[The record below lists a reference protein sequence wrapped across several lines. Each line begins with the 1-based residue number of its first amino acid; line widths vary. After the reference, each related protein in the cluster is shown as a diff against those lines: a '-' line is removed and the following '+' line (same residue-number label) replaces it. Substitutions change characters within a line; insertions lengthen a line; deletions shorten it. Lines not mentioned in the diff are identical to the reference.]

1 MHVPP
6 LDIPVAP
13 SDGLSGCNPNDI
25 GVVAP
30 ALGYQAVGV
39 LGQDAVLLVPLLA
52 TLPLPPEW
60 CGDVKWWCYVPC
72 AKYKWEEK
80 KSDHKF
86 IYFDVTSFLG
96 NWNSK

>member
-1 MHVPP
+1 MNEPFFDARSSPSTVHVPP
-6 LDIPVAP
+6 PDMPVAP

-39 LGQDAVLLVPLLA
+39 LGHDAALLVPLLA

-60 CGDVKWWCYVPC
+60 CGDVK
-72 AKYKWEEK
+72 
-80 KSDHKF
+80 
-86 IYFDVTSFLG
+86 
-96 NWNSK
+96 